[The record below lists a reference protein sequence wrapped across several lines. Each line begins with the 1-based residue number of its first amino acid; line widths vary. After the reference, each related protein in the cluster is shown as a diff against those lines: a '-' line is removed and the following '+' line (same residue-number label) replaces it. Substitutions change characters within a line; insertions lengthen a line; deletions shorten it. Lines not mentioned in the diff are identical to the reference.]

1 MTGYIAVIHKEKT
14 SDFGVS
20 FPDFP
25 GCVTAG
31 KTVDDARVM
40 AAEALGGH
48 VVLLLEEGLA
58 LPEPARLE
66 AVLKDR
72 DFAGAAAYFIVDVDV
87 PKHQPV
93 RFNASMDATLL
104 SRIDQKASE
113 IGMTRSGF
121 LAEAARKEL
130 AGRGR

>member
-1 MTGYIAVIHKEKT
+1 MTNYIAVIHKEND

-31 KTVDDARVM
+31 RTIDEARDM
-40 AAEALGGH
+40 AGEALHGH
-48 VVLLLEEGLA
+48 AVLMEEDGMTLPPPGTLED
-58 LPEPARLE
+58 
-66 AVLKDR
+66 VLKDQ
-72 DFAGAAAYFIVDVDV
+72 DFAGAAAYFIVNLEA
-87 PKHQPV
+87 PRLEPV
-93 RFNASMDATLL
+93 RFNASMDAQLL
-104 SRIDQKASE
+104 ARIDRRARE

-130 AGRGR
+130 AGQG

>member
-1 MTGYIAVIHKEKT
+1 MTGYIAAIHKEKK

-31 KTVDDARVM
+31 RTVDEARVM
-40 AAEALGGH
+40 AEEALAGH
-48 VVLLLEEGLA
+48 VALLLEEGLA
-58 LPEPARLE
+58 LSEPAKLE
-66 AVLKDR
+66 DVLKDR

-87 PKHQPV
+87 PKPQPV
-93 RFNASMDATLL
+93 RFNASMDAALL